1 MIQYLS
7 ILFNSFDSADLADMV
22 QSGIINGVILHEMG
36 HVLGIGTLWKRNNLT
51 DVDNNY
57 RGGTRATDVWNNVWN
72 CVGTP
77 PVEKDFGNGTAF
89 GHWDEECLGDELMT
103 GFSGEDMPFSRLT
116 VASLEDIGY
125 AVNYDAADDFDG
137 TDTACCTGAI
147 RPFSLNTPSLSS
159 DGRDAAVLYGQ
170 NILSESQLSDDLA
183 QLVEEDDTGL
193 TYVGDRVVVVL
204 YMEDGKIYEVFVGS
218 TKEDLNTNVF
228 F

>member
-1 MIQYLS
+1 VIQYLS

-116 VASLEDIGY
+116 
-125 AVNYDAADDFDG
+125 